1 MINSAERHFSPACQ
15 SHDAPGAGEGGGGGG
30 GGRGGS
36 REEGQTRL
44 TSSRFENGR
53 PVDDV
58 CWGRRDDVTDAKWA
72 GGLGTGSTV
81 LRVDSKELK
90 CRI

>member
-1 MINSAERHFSPACQ
+1 MINSAERHFPPAFQ
-15 SHDAPGAGEGGGGGG
+15 SRDAPGAGEGGGGG
-30 GGRGGS
+30 

-53 PVDDV
+53 PVDGV
-58 CWGRRDDVTDAKWA
+58 CWGRRDDSKWA
-72 GGLGTGSTV
+72 GGLGTGTTV
-81 LRVDSKELK
+81 LRVESKDLK